1 MRENDNLEEI
11 FDRYAG
17 LELLNRDWTHTPGAA
32 GRTNRSADH
41 PRAAAEELSPQFR
54 GEPLPQG
61 VAGGT

>member
-1 MRENDNLEEI
+1 
-11 FDRYAG
+11 
-17 LELLNRDWTHTPGAA
+17 LNRDWTHAPGAA